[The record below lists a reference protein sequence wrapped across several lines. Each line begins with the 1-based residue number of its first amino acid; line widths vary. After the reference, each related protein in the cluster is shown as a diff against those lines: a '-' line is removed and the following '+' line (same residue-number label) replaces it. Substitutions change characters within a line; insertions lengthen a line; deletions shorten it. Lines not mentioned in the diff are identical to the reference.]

1 MIFVFPCASG
11 SLKGAALT
19 QSCYFIASH
28 FGQESATPTFPDK
41 PVDIGNKILRQD
53 NVGPFL
59 LRNFNHTYSVTYW
72 HHWSGL
78 NVPASHIR

>member
-11 SLKGAALT
+11 SLKGAPLA
-19 QSCYFIASH
+19 QPRYFIASY
-28 FGQESATPTFPDK
+28 FGKERATSTFPDK
-41 PVDIGNKILRQD
+41 PIDIGNKVLRQD
-53 NVGPFL
+53 DVSPFL

-78 NVPASHIR
+78 SFPTSHIR